1 MAAELLANNPNVG
14 YVDFSNYLNKHP
26 EVNNDPAKRDLVM
39 QTWAETWAQK
49 NVMTKYASATAGQVA
64 EAVTSGKLAMGGP
77 TWAALQLANPTMAA
91 NVAAEVE
98 KRRKIDV
105 ANRAAQIAA
114 ESAGATSTSV
124 ADHRTTEGKVSDD
137 ATAGYDPFKITLLSD
152 ELAKDEKAET
162 TRIALAQN
170 DKDIK
175 ETEDAMRNTFEDLR
189 KQYPLAPL
197 STLSA
202 MAARMNVPL
211 NEKLITQQRDRDYN
225 AGMLTYYVDIAKA
238 NVQAKNE
245 IASENRKNAFTEKFY
260 AKQQADQ
267 QAQYSLEVANQF
279 KRDELQYGRDMA
291 LKKMEITAADA
302 RLKGDY
308 AHDFAIA
315 AYKASLESAPGLSEG
330 GTGTTTTGTG
340 ASAPTGAQG
349 FQENMNLARPEG
361 STNVANDTN
370 NPGNITADSIPA
382 GETVSGYGEK
392 IGAIG
397 TYKSPNGRTY
407 YVFKNSQDGKAS
419 LANDIQWKQAGNT
432 QVASLKSANAT
443 LGDYLRAHTG
453 SDQAGTSYA
462 KAVMAATGANMNT
475 KFRSI
480 DAMKLAD
487 GISKAEGY
495 TGTTIGGRTTT
506 QEAPTREY
514 TQRQQSL
521 MAKYNEGSASADEV
535 KELAKAGITQADANA
550 YKSV

>member
-26 EVNNDPAKRDLVM
+26 EVNNDPTKRDLVM

-49 NVMTKYASATAGQVA
+49 NVMTKYATATAGQVA
-64 EAVTSGKLAMGGP
+64 EAVTSGKLAMNGP
-77 TWAALQLANPTMAA
+77 TWAALQLANPTMAQ

-211 NEKLITQQRDRDYN
+211 NEKLIAQQRDRDYN

-238 NVQAKNE
+238 NVEAKNE
-245 IASENRKNAFTEKFY
+245 LASENRKNAFAETMYER
-260 AKQQADQ
+260 QVSDQ
-267 QAQYSLEVANQF
+267 NAQYEKQIQDQF
-279 KRDELQYGRDMA
+279 KRDEAQFGREFA
-291 LKKMEITAADA
+291 VKKMEWARQDVQNAA
-302 RLKGDY
+302 
-308 AHDFAIA
+308 
-315 AYKASLESAPGLSEG
+315 E
-330 GTGTTTTGTG
+330 
-340 ASAPTGAQG
+340 
-349 FQENMNLARPEG
+349 
-361 STNVANDTN
+361 
-370 NPGNITADSIPA
+370 
-382 GETVSGYGEK
+382 
-392 IGAIG
+392 
-397 TYKSPNGRTY
+397 
-407 YVFKNSQDGKAS
+407 
-419 LANDIQWKQAGNT
+419 
-432 QVASLKSANAT
+432 
-443 LGDYLRAHTG
+443 
-453 SDQAGTSYA
+453 
-462 KAVMAATGANMNT
+462 
-475 KFRSI
+475 
-480 DAMKLAD
+480 
-487 GISKAEGY
+487 
-495 TGTTIGGRTTT
+495 
-506 QEAPTREY
+506 
-514 TQRQQSL
+514 
-521 MAKYNEGSASADEV
+521 
-535 KELAKAGITQADANA
+535 
-550 YKSV
+550 